1 MNRVYSFAIK
11 LQDMFTP
18 TMLKISQTYERRVGV
33 MERIWSKFRSSI
45 SSAQKP
51 LDIFRRGLMGIKEN
65 IKLRI
70 NTSELDTAN
79 TKLGR
84 FRDALGRLRESN
96 GRFAG
101 SGGRSGGLGSGF
113 FSSFIGGIG
122 GGLAYGGVQGI
133 MDGVGG
139 LFRNSGGAA
148 LTHSA
153 NRWTMGQLMGTE
165 QTAMLEKQ
173 IQGYAPHLLAEL
185 MKSGMQLNASG
196 IKSDSVF
203 GELKKLTNLA
213 ALSNSNVGELA
224 YIQSKIR
231 ATGYLQGDEMD
242 MYRER
247 GINLNPYIAQVMG
260 VNESAIKKLQE
271 KGLITYDVFSRAMEK
286 FVGRGSKHENVF
298 ADRMEQTELG
308 KWERVSGR
316 MSNKLREFGEN
327 KLLPIFSRFVGFIG
341 DLMEKSGPLE
351 RSLGRV
357 WNGFVRIGGG
367 LKMILVSLGWFNS
380 QGSTTQN
387 IINMLSAGAE
397 KLAWVLD
404 KTGAILEL
412 LSKTGL
418 PAIILSLYAVSKV
431 LGILSGSWLAFN
443 TVVALSPVGA
453 VAASFLA
460 LAAAIGVAYT
470 KFEPFRNMV
479 IDALEGL
486 KVFFSGLGM
495 AWDMFKTGGVT
506 GFMKFSDAMDRTAER
521 RGNLAILQDKYDR
534 LHNGMTIQDRR
545 AGRRKGDPFAPGGD
559 GTGLPPGALPPGGGL
574 GAAAGLNAT
583 VGNAKS
589 QSITIN
595 LASLINHSEI
605 NVMSLSEGVDSV
617 ESMLRDALS
626 RVLSSAGLVAN

>member
-45 SSAQKP
+45 SSATKP
-51 LDIFRRGLMGIKEN
+51 LESLRRGLLGLKGSV
-65 IKLRI
+65 KLKI
-70 NTSELDTAN
+70 NTSELDSAN
-79 TKLGR
+79 SKLGR
-84 FRDALGRLRESN
+84 FRDALGRIRESN
-96 GRFAG
+96 GRFAAGGG
-101 SGGRSGGLGSGF
+101 SRFGGLGGGF
-113 FSSFIGGIG
+113 LSSFVGGIG
-122 GGLAYGGVQGI
+122 GGLAYGGAQGI
-133 MDGVGG
+133 MDGIGG

-153 NRWTMGQLMGTE
+153 NRWTMGQLMGTQ

-196 IKSDSVF
+196 IASDSVF

-271 KGLITYDVFSRAMEK
+271 KGLITYDVFSRALEK
-286 FVGRGSKHENVF
+286 FVGVGSKHENVF
-298 ADRMEQTELG
+298 ADRMQQTEKG
-308 KWERVSGR
+308 KWEMVSGR

-327 KLLPIFSRFVGFIG
+327 KLLPIFSKFVGFIS

-357 WNGFVRIGGG
+357 WNGFMRIGKGVSAVMIGFG
-367 LKMILVSLGWFNS
+367 LFNS
-380 QGSTTQN
+380 NVSAAQN
-387 IINMLSAGAE
+387 IINTLTWTSD

-404 KTGAILEL
+404 KIGVVLEL
-412 LSKTGL
+412 LSKTNIPELVVGL
-418 PAIILSLYAVSKV
+418 WGVNKLI
-431 LGILSGSWLAFN
+431 GILGSSWLAFN
-443 TVVALSPVGA
+443 SVVLASPIGA
-453 VAASFLA
+453 AAASFLA
-460 LAAAIGVAYT
+460 LAAAIGVAYE
-470 KFEPFRNMV
+470 KWEGFRHLS
-479 IDALEGL
+479 ISTWEGL
-486 KVFFSGLGM
+486 KVFFSSIGM
-495 AWDMFKTGGVT
+495 AMDMLARRDWAGLISLNHFADKAAQNNAAMAIYRNDRSRMGDKVLAGVP
-506 GFMKFSDAMDRTAER
+506 G
-521 RGNLAILQDKYDR
+521 
-534 LHNGMTIQDRR
+534 R
-545 AGRRKGDPFAPGGD
+545 ASLIGSGSASD
-559 GTGLPPGALPPGGGL
+559 GTGALPGALPPGGGL

-605 NVMSLSEGVDSV
+605 NVMNWDEG
-617 ESMLRDALS
+617 EINLEQRLIDALA
-626 RVLSSAGLVAN
+626 RIAQSAGKMAY